1 MAQDKRVDRTG
12 AKAPPDSQ
20 TPNVVK
26 RALRA
31 VGANAPPAP
40 TMWLRNVNDY
50 HRRQPREYA
59 VTRFG

>member
-1 MAQDKRVDRTG
+1 MAMTRDE
-12 AKAPPDSQ
+12 PD
-20 TPNVVK
+20 VVK

-31 VGANAPPAP
+31 AGTNAPPAQP
-40 TMWLRNVNDY
+40 RWIRNVNDY